1 MRKDTIMRN
10 HSPAPDNINVFD
22 AARRRAEELRGEAR
36 DRIFDAAADSAR
48 QALRSTHR
56 FAASLVRHSPLRA
69 HTGH

>member
-1 MRKDTIMRN
+1 MRN
-10 HSPAPDNINVFD
+10 RSPFPESIDLLD

-56 FAASLVRHSPLRA
+56 FAAGLARHARLRTQQEA
-69 HTGH
+69 